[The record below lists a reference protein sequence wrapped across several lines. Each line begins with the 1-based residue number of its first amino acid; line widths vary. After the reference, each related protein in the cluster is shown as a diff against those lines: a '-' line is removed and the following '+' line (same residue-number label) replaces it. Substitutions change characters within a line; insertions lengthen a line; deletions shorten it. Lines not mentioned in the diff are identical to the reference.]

1 MHSHHPG
8 WRLVLWAWAD
18 VYPKK
23 PERSSEAQAF
33 QIKENI
39 KWPFKN
45 MMLEKLLKNTLT
57 FNPWNTFLRKWRL
70 TLTICGDTQKQSDLW
85 PSFVPPQSVLLYL
98 NCERSFWITWQNF
111 NYPLW
116 INKWVFFFLIFQP
129 VTRKDF
135 DLQELEKTPN
145 ICHVHRKR
153 ALCWT
158 FIDLSCI
165 NTVPRN
171 RRRQQQRKHLTWRL
185 NGSNKEA
192 VFPGNL

>member
-1 MHSHHPG
+1 MHRHHPG

-116 INKWVFFFLIFQP
+116 INKWGFFLIFQP
-129 VTRKDF
+129 VTRKDLTCKSWKKHQTLVMF
-135 DLQELEKTPN
+135 TEKELYVGLLL
-145 ICHVHRKR
+145 ICP
-153 ALCWT
+153 ASTLCPETGGDSSESIWL
-158 FIDLSCI
+158 D
-165 NTVPRN
+165 
-171 RRRQQQRKHLTWRL
+171 
-185 NGSNKEA
+185 G
-192 VFPGNL
+192 

>member
-1 MHSHHPG
+1 MA
-8 WRLVLWAWAD
+8 LQKYD
-18 VYPKK
+18 VRKT
-23 PERSSEAQAF
+23 S
-33 QIKENI
+33 
-39 KWPFKN
+39 
-45 MMLEKLLKNTLT
+45 KNTLT

-70 TLTICGDTQKQSDLW
+70 TLTICGDTQKPSDLW

-98 NCERSFWITWQNF
+98 NCERSFWITWQNS

-116 INKWVFFFLIFQP
+116 IKKCCCFFYFQP

-145 ICHVHRKR
+145 ICQVHRKR

-158 FIDLSCI
+158 LIALSCI
-165 NTVPRN
+165 NTVARN

-185 NGSNKEA
+185 NGSNTEA
-192 VFPGNL
+192 EFCGNL

>member
-1 MHSHHPG
+1 MHRHHPG

-70 TLTICGDTQKQSDLW
+70 TLTICGDTQKQSDFW

-116 INKWVFFFLIFQP
+116 INKWVFFFNFS
-129 VTRKDF
+129 TSYK
-135 DLQELEKTPN
+135 
-145 ICHVHRKR
+145 KR
-153 ALCWT
+153 FWPARAGKNT
-158 FIDLSCI
+158 KHLSCSQKKSFMLDFYWFVLHQHCAQKQAATTAAKASDL
-165 NTVPRN
+165 TV
-171 RRRQQQRKHLTWRL
+171 KWL
-185 NGSNKEA
+185 E
-192 VFPGNL
+192 

>member
-1 MHSHHPG
+1 MHRHHPG

-45 MMLEKLLKNTLT
+45 MMLEKLMKNTLT

-98 NCERSFWITWQNF
+98 NCEWSFWITWQNF

-116 INKWVFFFLIFQP
+116 INKWVFFFFFFNQ
-129 VTRKDF
+129 
-135 DLQELEKTPN
+135 LQEKILTCKSWKKHQTFVMFTEKELYVGLLL
-145 ICHVHRKR
+145 ICP
-153 ALCWT
+153 ASTLCPETGGDNSSESIWL
-158 FIDLSCI
+158 D
-165 NTVPRN
+165 
-171 RRRQQQRKHLTWRL
+171 
-185 NGSNKEA
+185 G
-192 VFPGNL
+192 